1 VLKKILWRAKTWE
14 CIAVIKHAQNAETFT
29 DGLRD
34 EMTEEQMTESSDLL
48 VIPWKQY
55 PKMLVA
61 SIKR

>member
-1 VLKKILWRAKTWE
+1 MLKKILWRAYTWE
-14 CIAVIKHAQNAETFT
+14 CIAVIKYAQNTETFT

-34 EMTEEQMTESSDLL
+34 EMTEEQMTESRDLL
-48 VIPWKQY
+48 VILWKQY